1 MRNIWTPSSQ
11 PEVDAPRLGRELGWC
26 RPPRSRS
33 RRLAAP
39 KNFARSTAA
48 ARDEVLVAL
57 MAMA

>member
-1 MRNIWTPSSQ
+1 
-11 PEVDAPRLGRELGWC
+11 
-26 RPPRSRS
+26 
-33 RRLAAP
+33 LAAP

>member
-1 MRNIWTPSSQ
+1 M
-11 PEVDAPRLGRELGWC
+11 
-26 RPPRSRS
+26 PPRSRS
-33 RRLAAP
+33 TRLAAP